1 MRPIL
6 ILTLLVSSLAL
17 SKGNASHKRVRLVPP
32 ANLSVTCPSSAF
44 SRPSFTLWYYPNGT
58 FIETRDRVMVNEE
71 TGALFI
77 QDLTNDDCGLYYC
90 TSLADGGGPGRSA
103 GLTFVEV
110 YTVES
115 KPYLDRAF
123 AGGVAALCVLTTAV
137 FIALVVRF
145 RYRSEEEKKKTVL
158 PVVSRTNV
166 GYDHTESSTSF

>member
-6 ILTLLVSSLAL
+6 VLTLLVSSLAL
-17 SKGNASHKRVRLVPP
+17 SKGNVSHKRVRLVPP
-32 ANLSVTCPSSAF
+32 ANLSVTCPSSTL
-44 SRPSFTLWYYPNGT
+44 SSFTLWYYPNGT
-58 FIETRDRVMVNEE
+58 FIETRDRVMVNED

-90 TSLADGGGPGRSA
+90 TSLADGGGPARSA
-103 GLTFVEV
+103 GLTFVKV

-123 AGGVAALCVLTTAV
+123 VGGVAAVCVLTTAV

-145 RYRSEEEKKKTVL
+145 RYRSEEEKKKNVF